1 MEIAI
6 DIYGKPTIQN
16 GVISLDRFT
25 MNIVFI
31 IYKTVQAKC
40 HFEMF

>member
-25 MNIVFI
+25 MNIERI
-31 IYKTVQAKC
+31 NHPKSKC
-40 HFEMF
+40 V